1 MKLSM
6 SVTGFSGLPD
16 RVLSV
21 ATGPE
26 GLLACDIF
34 PDAGAVSSS
43 RAPSF
48 KLLGM
53 QSSLVPRPLLGPE
66 GPPLLSWDTREAC
79 GMAVAG
85 AAPVLMGTATLL
97 VLGEL
102 SPGAAQALLESGGVE
117 AFSLGDTLL
126 WLGGFILDMP
136 WDSGSEVLGDTGWL
150 RLSGWRTC
158 SVTVG
163 VSLESG

>member
-1 MKLSM
+1 
-6 SVTGFSGLPD
+6 
-16 RVLSV
+16 
-21 ATGPE
+21 
-26 GLLACDIF
+26 
-34 PDAGAVSSS
+34 
-43 RAPSF
+43 
-48 KLLGM
+48 
-53 QSSLVPRPLLGPE
+53 
-66 GPPLLSWDTREAC
+66 
-79 GMAVAG
+79 MAVAG

-126 WLGGFILDMP
+126 WLAGFILDMP

>member
-1 MKLSM
+1 
-6 SVTGFSGLPD
+6 
-16 RVLSV
+16 
-21 ATGPE
+21 
-26 GLLACDIF
+26 
-34 PDAGAVSSS
+34 
-43 RAPSF
+43 
-48 KLLGM
+48 
-53 QSSLVPRPLLGPE
+53 
-66 GPPLLSWDTREAC
+66 
-79 GMAVAG
+79 MAVAG

-102 SPGAAQALLESGGVE
+102 SPGAAQALLE

-136 WDSGSEVLGDTGWL
+136 WDSGSAVLGDTGWL

-163 VSLESG
+163 VSLGSG